1 LAEVEDLQAQLNAL
15 KVCGLVD
22 PVVEILISSQCTGHD
37 PIANTVFKSKLN
49 KDRMLSSND
58 DIQAI
63 ISKELDN
70 NLVISAPPGSPA
82 AKVQSRLL
90 SSKTLAVEVAAVV
103 EDLKIY
109 LDPEHSDHVK
119 KQDAGL
125 IAEWP
130 TLTLASETGKDGD
143 TVDSDQDGE
152 VDDGS
157 VEQDDVGWESGS
169 IAGEFQTIADLDHG
183 SVGEAVIGSD
193 QSGSSFEGQG
203 DSEDEEESDANL
215 QVNSLQRRGDV
226 PPTRLKSQS
235 TFLPSLAVG
244 YIPVKPD
251 DSDWSDGDTKA
262 ADGPRKKNRRGQRAR
277 RA

>member
-1 LAEVEDLQAQLNAL
+1 LAEVEDLQAQLNVL
-15 KVCGLVD
+15 KVRGLVD
-22 PVVEILISSQCTGHD
+22 PAVEMLIFSQRTGHE

-49 KDRMLSSND
+49 KDRMLSANN

-70 NLVISAPPGSPA
+70 DLVISAPPGSPA

-90 SSKTLAVEVAAVV
+90 SSKTLAAEVAAVV

-109 LDPEHSDHVK
+109 LHPEHSEHVK
-119 KQDAGL
+119 KSDAGL
-125 IAEWP
+125 IAERP
-130 TLTLASETGKDGD
+130 TLALRDGTSETARNGD
-143 TVDSDQDGE
+143 TIDSEQDAE

-157 VEQDDVGWESGS
+157 GEMDDVGWESGS
-169 IAGEFQTIADLDHG
+169 IGGEFQTVTDLDPG
-183 SVGEAVIGSD
+183 GSD

-244 YIPVKPD
+244 YIPVNPD
-251 DSDWSDGDTKA
+251 DSDWSDGDNKV